1 MPEVST
7 GMINPELS
15 KDIRKLVWEAF
26 AYKTNHN
33 TEKVIAKFH

>member
-15 KDIRKLVWEAF
+15 KDVRKLAWEAF

-33 TEKVIAKFH
+33 TEKVIGKFH